1 MSGLLIHLRTAPG
14 STATELSPELKFR
27 ACSGLR
33 GQTSLFLRE
42 KEKAEAGLGRVAGL
56 LGAHGPLGRWAVCC
70 VLGGD
75 RVPVTTGFADVM
87 GEPEGG
93 TGG

>member
-42 KEKAEAGLGRVAGL
+42 KEKPRLAWEGLPGCWEPT
-56 LGAHGPLGRWAVCC
+56 GPWGDGPSAVCWEETES
-70 VLGGD
+70 LSPQGLQ
-75 RVPVTTGFADVM
+75 M
-87 GEPEGG
+87 
-93 TGG
+93 